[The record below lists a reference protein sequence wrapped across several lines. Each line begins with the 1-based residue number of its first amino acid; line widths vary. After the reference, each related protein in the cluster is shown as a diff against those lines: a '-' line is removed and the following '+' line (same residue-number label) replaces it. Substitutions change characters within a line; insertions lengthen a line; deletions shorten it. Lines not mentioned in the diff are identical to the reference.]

1 MPYAVQSHTLIVV
14 RLFFSFP
21 HGIMNSIPFKKSILE
36 SWYPIMAFDAQ
47 TLLQEAKAL
56 QEELV
61 SIRRD
66 IHAHPELGSHEVRTT
81 EVIRSYLE
89 SLGIEIRPCLE
100 TGVLG
105 ILYGGQPGKT
115 IGLRAD
121 IDALPI
127 QEATGLE
134 FASQNDGVMH
144 ACGHDLHA
152 TALMGA
158 AKILAAHRNE
168 LHGNVKFFFQPDE
181 EGSGGAERMVKAG
194 CLQNPK
200 VDAVFGGHSS
210 TGQLAGQYGLKYGKT
225 YAASNPFVIRVHGQG
240 CHGAYP
246 ANGIDSIAVAC
257 QIVSAL
263 QMLVSR
269 RISATDS
276 AVVTVGSF
284 HAGTAGNIIAG
295 EAELKGIIRTL
306 GPQMREKMCRLV
318 KETAEGVASALGA
331 SAEVEIRTSY
341 PGVVNEDAFT
351 TFVHRVMISLVGEQG
366 VTLKATPNMGTE
378 DFGYFMDGIPGC
390 YCAFGFGDG
399 GKECRFP
406 AHGPY
411 FRANEDGLAYAAAL
425 HAAVAMQYLNE
436 NV

>member
-1 MPYAVQSHTLIVV
+1 MDQQEI
-14 RLFFSFP
+14 
-21 HGIMNSIPFKKSILE
+21 FK
-36 SWYPIMAFDAQ
+36 
-47 TLLQEAKAL
+47 EALAM
-56 QEELV
+56 QEELTTW
-61 SIRRD
+61 R
-66 IHAHPELGSHEVRTT
+66 HALHQMPEL
-81 EVIRSYLE
+81 
-89 SLGIEIRPCLE
+89 SLDLPKTSAFVQTRFAEMDVPFHTIVNGNGVVAQLGEGEPCL
-100 TGVLG
+100 L
-105 ILYGGQPGKT
+105 
-115 IGLRAD
+115 LRAD
-121 IDALPI
+121 MDALPVA
-127 QEATGLE
+127 ETSGVD
-134 FASQNDGVMH
+134 FASTNGCMH

-158 AKILAAHRNE
+158 AKILAAHRSE

-318 KETAEGVASALGA
+318 KETAEGVAAALGA

-351 TFVHRVMISLVGEQG
+351 AFVHRVMISLVGEQG

-436 NV
+436 NI